1 MKNLKTRARI
11 LILVTLAGLPALLLT
26 VYEAVERR
34 QAAERQARGEITRLV
49 RLAALQ
55 EWQVIEGVRQM
66 LVASAQVVSTLKDDP
81 ARCNGFFVNLL
92 AQNRETFHSMGVIDL
107 DGRLA
112 CGSRTGKVTASASD
126 RSYFLL
132 AKDTGKFAVG
142 EYQIGR
148 VSRLEGISFGYPIA
162 DADGKVTAVAFAAME
177 LTSLKRMADSV
188 PLPAGGILNVLDKNG
203 VILARKPEPS
213 GRLGEK
219 LRNAPVVKKLFS
231 ARQGVFE
238 AKGTD
243 GIGRVFAHEVVIQNP
258 DGGYPIRV
266 MVSVPLEQVFADAD
280 KALVRD
286 VLGILLATA
295 FLLVG
300 AWYGTELFV
309 LRKIRALLRA
319 ADRVRAGDLNA
330 RTGLPHG
337 REELGQ
343 IARSFDEMAE
353 ALQRRERELREQ
365 AITDPLTGL
374 YNRRRLDELLPRELA
389 RAARAGESVAVI
401 IVDLDRFKRINDEF
415 GHETGDRVLTAVG
428 ELFRTKVRGSDIA
441 CRYGGEEF
449 ALVLH
454 ETGREAARR
463 RAEDLRA
470 AINRLHLVQP
480 GQRAFRITASL
491 GVALFPQHGEDP
503 DDLLRAA
510 DEALYAAKGAGR
522 NRVVLSGAENA

>member
-1 MKNLKTRARI
+1 MTNLKTRARI
-11 LILVTLAGLPALLLT
+11 LVLVVLAGLPALLLT
-26 VYEAVERR
+26 IYEAVERR

-55 EWQVIEGVRQM
+55 EWQVIESVRQT
-66 LVASAQVVSTLKDDP
+66 LLASAQVLSTMQDDA
-81 ARCNGFFVNLL
+81 ARCNRFFMNLL
-92 AQNRETFHSMGVIDL
+92 AQNREAFHSMGL
-107 DGRLA
+107 LGPDGRVLCSGPA
-112 CGSRTGKVTASASD
+112 ENVRASGAD

-132 AKDTGKFAVG
+132 AKNTGKFAVG
-142 EYQIGR
+142 AYQVGR

-162 DADGKVTAVAFAAME
+162 DANGNVTAVAFAAMD
-177 LTSLKRMADSV
+177 LRSLARIAESV
-188 PLPAGGILNVLDKNG
+188 PLPAGGILNVVDQNG
-203 VILARKPEPS
+203 VILARKPDAG

-238 AKGTD
+238 AMGTD
-243 GIGRVFAHEVVIQNP
+243 GVNRVFAHEVVIENP
-258 DGGYPIRV
+258 DGTYPIRV
-266 MVSVPLEQVFADAD
+266 MVSVPLDQVFADAN

-295 FLLVG
+295 FLLIG

-309 LRKIRALLRA
+309 LKKIRALLRA
-319 ADRVRAGDLNA
+319 ADRVRAGDLGA
-330 RTGLPHG
+330 RTGLPYG

-389 RAARAGESVAVI
+389 RAKRSGESVAVI
-401 IVDLDRFKRINDEF
+401 LVDLDHFKRINDRH
-415 GHETGDRVLTAVG
+415 GHEAGDRALTAVG
-428 ELFRTKVRGSDIA
+428 DLLRIKVRGSDIA

-449 ALVLH
+449 VLVLH
-454 ETGREAARR
+454 ETDADAAIR

-470 AINRLHLVQP
+470 AINGIDVGPAGDRSQH
-480 GQRAFRITASL
+480 ITASL
-491 GVALFPQHGEDP
+491 GVALFPRHGEDP
-503 DDLLRAA
+503 DNLLRAA
-510 DEALYAAKGAGR
+510 DEALYAAKAAGR
-522 NRVVLSGAENA
+522 DRVMLSDA